1 MVKKYNRILNMSNQK
16 INVLRDELVLV
27 ANVVGDHELVAEE
40 QGISTTYLRQI
51 RQGKNA
57 KLDTKENREL
67 LDNLITI
74 YRRIGKEK
82 IEELKE
88 AVK

>member
-1 MVKKYNRILNMSNQK
+1 MSNQK